1 MVTDVEGIIYRVQ
14 PYQEH
19 GRLLFVYSPIGKKT
33 LLAQGAQKVNHPSR
47 ILSQTLTCIT
57 FKEGNKSFLTLQ
69 EGKIIDDYQKI
80 KSDYD
85 LMKMASVV
93 FEIIDHIVIDR
104 EDHKSIYQEVKEV
117 LASTNIEL
125 SSLSFSLKM
134 LKKLGYG
141 LNLKPDGRKI
151 KGVNIETGG
160 LVYEDEED
168 IVDLDTKEALELLKL
183 YLKPYEELEA
193 LDHELLN
200 KIKYFI
206 YKYYQ
211 YHLQTTLKNL
221 Q

>member
-1 MVTDVEGIIYRVQ
+1 MVNNVEGIIYRVQ

-47 ILSQTLTCIT
+47 ILSQTLTRIS

-69 EGKIIDDYQKI
+69 EGKILDDYVHI
-80 KSDYD
+80 KSDFET
-85 LMKMASVV
+85 MKMASIP

-104 EDHKSIYQEVKEV
+104 EDHEKIYDEVKEV
-117 LASTNIEL
+117 LASNSIEL
-125 SSLSFSLKM
+125 SSLSFSLKI
-134 LKKLGYG
+134 LKRLGYG

-151 KGVNIETGG
+151 KGINIESGG
-160 LVYEDEED
+160 LIYEDETE
-168 IVDLDTKEALELLKL
+168 IIDLDTKEALEVLKL
-183 YLKPYEELEA
+183 YLKPYKELEQI
-193 LDHELLN
+193 DEHTF
-200 KIKYFI
+200 KRMKQFI